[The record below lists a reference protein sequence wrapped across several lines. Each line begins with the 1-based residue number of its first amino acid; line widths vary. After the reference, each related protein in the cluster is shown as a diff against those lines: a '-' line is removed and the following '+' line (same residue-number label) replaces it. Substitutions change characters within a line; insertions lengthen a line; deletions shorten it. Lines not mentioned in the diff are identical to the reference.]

1 MQKTVWALCA
11 KPLATKISTFSA
23 VLQPLMTANYAL
35 AFLAHLKSSQKKKN
49 ENVER

>member
-11 KPLATKISTFSA
+11 KPLAIKISTFSA

-35 AFLAHLKSSQKKKN
+35 AFLAHLTSSQKKKK